1 MSAAAAAGAAAAA
14 AAAAARTAKLKSCA
28 AYVAGYEHDKATQTE
43 MQRYADCIG
52 LLYPQPLSDGAVV
65 GLALVAAGL
74 VFAAIGIARVL
85 LR

>member
-1 MSAAAAAGAAAAA
+1 MSGGAAAAGAAAAA
-14 AAAAARTAKLKSCA
+14 AARTATLQSCKA
-28 AYVAGYEHDKATQTE
+28 WVAGYKHDKATQTE